1 MACIDVIKEDIN
13 NKIDEILGG
22 YRDTSHSYIEAQK
35 RSREINDRWANLSR
49 VDRFGNDKAKVD
61 ISDTVFEKIANE
73 AFDAQNELED
83 ELAEMGI
90 STKQDLSFY
99 NGDQALY
106 DQENTEDDDTYY
118 QLDTKEV
125 LEPALKELD
134 KYLLDFLKP
143 FGVKSKEFEDI
154 KSKLGVDA
162 LGATDVLNKL
172 IWYAKNRNAETV
184 PEEVGHMVT
193 MLMGE
198 ANPIIKDLLENITSW
213 SEYDKI
219 YEQYMP
225 IYNNVKQ
232 VKIEAIGKIIA
243 KSLVKNYKASGTDK
257 TLLAKALAA
266 IEEFIERLFG
276 KFRNNLLA
284 QMEYSENLADHIA
297 INILMGDK
305 DYIAKLNTSFEK
317 LDYDKAL
324 KGNEFAQDIIKTFT
338 DLNGKL
344 TGSLA
349 VAGQGDTIYRSSE
362 EPIHDIDFNVN
373 SIEEY
378 ETMLEKVESI
388 NGIPYHYGWDNAQKD
403 YTTYAFLIPKAGYTV
418 EVLERDFNRGNGWV
432 TQYNIR
438 NENGDIVEKT
448 SKNHVAV
455 DFFVY
460 KRGEDKSTSSGI
472 FKTTNDIFKG
482 KLTLATAGNNERL
495 FQREKDQ
502 QDYVLSEPTNYNEA
516 SPEFTY
522 YQLNEVEEESPIET
536 AYKEELEKYGIKPK
550 VIVIQG
556 TKALLNPNGTY
567 DLIDRSN
574 NSTMQKNID
583 LDTMQIVAEPI
594 SIKPYNNKIFD
605 NFVRGTLMNEY
616 TDVLLANK
624 GIDIADVFDEL
635 NTITTESELNKIM
648 AKILKSIC

>member
-22 YRDTSHSYIEAQK
+22 YRDTSHSYKEAQV
-35 RSREINDRWANLSR
+35 RSKEINDRWTNLSR
-49 VDRFGNDKAKVD
+49 VERYGDDKAKVD
-61 ISDTVFEKIANE
+61 ISDAVFEKVANE
-73 AFDAQNELED
+73 TFDSQVELEG
-83 ELAEMGI
+83 ELEEMGI
-90 STKQDLSFY
+90 SNKQDLSFY
-99 NGDQALY
+99 NGDQALF
-106 DQENTEDDDTYY
+106 DQENDEDETYY
-118 QLDTKEV
+118 QLNTVEA
-125 LEPALKELD
+125 LEPAIEELD

-143 FGVKSKEFEDI
+143 FGVKSKEFEDL

-198 ANPIIKDLLENITSW
+198 NNPIMKDLLETITDW
-213 SEYDKI
+213 SEYEKVYD
-219 YEQYMP
+219 QYMP
-225 IYNNVKQ
+225 LYDNVKQ
-232 VKIEAIGKIIA
+232 VKIEAVGKLIA
-243 KSLVKNYKASGTDK
+243 ISLVKNYKVSGTDK
-257 TLLAKALAA
+257 TLLEKALAA

-388 NGIPYHYGWDNAQKD
+388 KGIPYHYGWDNAQKD

-522 YQLNEVEEESPIET
+522 YQLNEVEQEHPIQI
-536 AYKEELEKYGIKPK
+536 AYKKQLEINDTKPE
-550 VIVIQG
+550 IVITRN
-556 TKALLNPNGTY
+556 TKAILNKNGTY
-567 DLIDRSN
+567 DLIDPST
-574 NSTMQKNID
+574 NSVMQENMD
-583 LDTMQIVAEPI
+583 LETMQIVEPPI
-594 SIKPYNNKIFD
+594 SLKPYSQKIFD
-605 NFVRGTLMNEY
+605 NFVRDTLLNPY
-616 TDVLLANK
+616 TEVMLAER
-624 GIDIADVFDEL
+624 GIDINDIFDEL
-635 NTITTESELNKIM
+635 NNIRTEDELSKLM

>member
-22 YRDTSHSYIEAQK
+22 YRDASHSYSEAQR
-35 RSREINDRWANLSR
+35 RSREINDRWSNLSR

-73 AFDAQNELED
+73 TFEAQNELED

-90 STKQDLSFY
+90 SNKQDLSFY

-106 DQENTEDDDTYY
+106 DQENTEEDDIYY
-118 QLDTKEV
+118 QLDTEEV
-125 LEPALKELD
+125 LEPAIKELD

-143 FGVKSKEFEDI
+143 FGVKSKEFEDM

-198 ANPIIKDLLENITSW
+198 SNPIIKDLLENITNW

-225 IYNNVKQ
+225 IYKNAKQ
-232 VKIEAIGKIIA
+232 VKIEAVGKLIA

-266 IEEFIERLFG
+266 IEEFIEKIFSVF
-276 KFRNNLLA
+276 KNNLVA

-297 INILMGDK
+297 LNILMGDK

-317 LDYDKAL
+317 LDYDVAL
-324 KGNEFAQDIIKTFT
+324 KNNKFAQSIIDIFT
-338 DLNGKL
+338 AMDAKL

-349 VAGQGDTIYRSSE
+349 IAGQGETVYRSSE
-362 EPIHDIDFNVN
+362 EPIHDVDFTVK
-373 SIEEY
+373 SKEAFEDI
-378 ETMLEKVESI
+378 LEKVESM
-388 NGIPYHYGWDNAQKD
+388 NGVPAHYGWSNKEKQ
-403 YTTYAFLIPKAGYTV
+403 YTTYAYIIPLEGLTV

-432 TQYNIR
+432 TQFNLR
-438 NENGDIVEKT
+438 DKDGNIVEKT
-448 SKNHVAV
+448 KENHMPV

-460 KRGEDKSTSSGI
+460 KDGI
-472 FKTTNDIFKG
+472 TESKGKGIYKTTADIYLG
-482 KLTLATAGNNERL
+482 KLTLTTAKERM
-495 FQREKDQ
+495 FTREKDQ
-502 QDYVLSEPTNYNEA
+502 KDYVLHNPTDISNA
-516 SPEFTY
+516 LPEFTY

-536 AYKEELEKYGIKPK
+536 AYKEELEMRGVKPK
-550 VIVIQG
+550 VIVTQG
-556 TKALLNPNGTY
+556 TKAVLNPNGTY

-616 TDVLLANK
+616 TEVLLANK